1 MRAMNNFAL
10 TDESTDW
17 LIDAI
22 QYTKI
27 IFASELFATVWKQQQ
42 KEYIGYN
49 TSNIRLEIRE

>member
-22 QYTKI
+22 QYIKI
-27 IFASELFATVWKQQQ
+27 IFASELFATV
-42 KEYIGYN
+42 
-49 TSNIRLEIRE
+49 